1 MQGWLVVNG
10 FLNSAKFLEIYH
22 WLVDAAKMKNI
33 QLKLLTNDQ
42 LLVRYDCHGTDVLVM
57 EQQEESSF
65 CENFEKSENV
75 GKNEGFG
82 KSERCTVLSAGY
94 SLRSAEH
101 KPDFVVFWDKDIPLA
116 KALEELRIPL
126 FNGASSIAACDDK
139 GLTHQI
145 LAQSGIPMPVTIP
158 IPMTYSGIGY
168 HRFPFLNQIEQ
179 ALSYPFVLKE
189 CFGSFGAQVY
199 LINHRQEAEEWLMR
213 LAGKPLLAQEY
224 ISTSTGRDVRVQVV
238 GGQVVTAMLRYNDKD
253 FRANI
258 TNGGS
263 MKAYSP
269 TPEQRVLAIRACA
282 LLHLDFA
289 GVDLLFGE
297 NRQPVLCEV
306 NSNAHFKNIYDC
318 TGVNVADAI
327 MEYITKQLEP

>member
-10 FLNSAKFLEIYH
+10 FLNSGKFMEIYH
-22 WLVDAAKMKNI
+22 WLVEAARTKNI
-33 QLKLLTNDQ
+33 QLKVLTNDQ
-42 LLVRYDCHGTDVLVM
+42 LLVQYDSHGIDVLVM
-57 EQQEESSF
+57 EHREKQSF
-65 CENFEKSENV
+65 C
-75 GKNEGFG
+75 KN
-82 KSERCTVLSAGY
+82 AGI
-94 SLRSAEH
+94 SLRSTEH

-116 KALEELRIPL
+116 KALEELKIPL
-126 FNGASSIAACDDK
+126 FNSASSIAACDDK

-158 IPMTYSGIGY
+158 IPMTFSGIGY
-168 HRFPFLNQIEQ
+168 HSFSFLDQIEQ

-199 LINHRQEAEEWLMR
+199 LINNRQEAEKWLIQ
-213 LAGKPLLAQEY
+213 LAGKPLLAQEF
-224 ISTSTGRDVRVQVV
+224 ISASTGRDVRIQVV
-238 GGQVVTAMLRYNDKD
+238 GGQVVTAMLRYNDND

-269 TPEQRVLAIRACA
+269 TPEQKDLAIGACE

-297 NRQPVLCEV
+297 NQQPVLCEV
-306 NSNAHFKNIYDC
+306 NSNGHFKNIYDC

-327 MEYITKQLEP
+327 MEYITKQLKQ

>member
-10 FLNSAKFLEIYH
+10 FLNSGKFMEIYH
-22 WLVDAAKMKNI
+22 WLLEAARMKNI

-42 LLVRYDCHGTDVLVM
+42 LLVQYNSYGTDVLVM
-57 EQQEESSF
+57 EHREEKSF
-65 CENFEKSENV
+65 CEN
-75 GKNEGFG
+75 
-82 KSERCTVLSAGY
+82 AAI
-94 SLRSAEH
+94 SLRRAEH

-116 KALEELRIPL
+116 KALEELQIPL
-126 FNGASSIAACDDK
+126 FNSASSIAACDDK

-145 LAQSGIPMPVTIP
+145 LAQSGVPMPVTIP
-158 IPMTYSGIGY
+158 MPMTFSGIGY
-168 HRFPFLNQIEQ
+168 QSISFLNQIEQ

-199 LINHRQEAEEWLMR
+199 LINNRREAEEWLIR

-224 ISTSTGRDVRVQVV
+224 ISASTGRDVRIQVV

-269 TPEQRVLAIRACA
+269 TPEQKNLAIGVCE

-297 NRQPVLCEV
+297 NRQPLLCEV

-327 MEYITKQLEP
+327 MEYITKQLKQ

>member
-1 MQGWLVVNG
+1 MRGWLVVNG
-10 FLNSAKFLEIYH
+10 FLNSGKFMEIYH
-22 WLVDAAKMKNI
+22 WLLEAARTKNI

-42 LLVRYDCHGTDVLVM
+42 LLVRYDSHGTDVLVK
-57 EQQEESSF
+57 EHREENSLY
-65 CENFEKSENV
+65 
-75 GKNEGFG
+75 KN
-82 KSERCTVLSAGY
+82 AGV

-116 KALEELRIPL
+116 KALEELKIPL
-126 FNGASSIAACDDK
+126 FNSASSIAACDDK

-158 IPMTYSGIGY
+158 VPMTFSGIGY
-168 HRFPFLNQIEQ
+168 QRLSFLDQVEQ

-199 LINHRQEAEEWLMR
+199 LINNRQEAEDRLIR
-213 LAGKPLLAQEY
+213 LAGKPLLAQKY
-224 ISTSTGRDVRVQVV
+224 ISASKGRDVRIQVV

-269 TPEQRVLAIRACA
+269 TPEQKALAVRACE

-297 NRQPVLCEV
+297 NRHPVLCEV
-306 NSNAHFKNIYDC
+306 NSNGHFKNIYDC
-318 TGVNVADAI
+318 TGVNVADTI
-327 MEYITKQLEP
+327 MEYITKQLER